1 MESSSA
7 ADEVVSGRAHHGGGH
22 SDGLLVFADGV
33 IHEGPDPQ
41 GSLIVGAKIVTSHV
55 LLAKLVVVSLG
66 SFAESLI
73 GPLDGRVVDLS
84 APVANLVILVEIS
97 KLNSTVELNL
107 LARAELSL
115 DLRGGDGVVSSVELV
130 EEVIL
135 ILGHGDGLDLTWLSR
150 LLVTSSCHRW
160 EMNWVD

>member
-1 MESSSA
+1 METGSA
-7 ADEVVSGRAHHGGGH
+7 ANEVVIRCSHHWSLNGH
-22 SDGLLVFADGV
+22 SLLVIAHFV
-33 IHEGPDPQ
+33 VHEGPDPQ

-73 GPLDGRVVDLS
+73 GPLDGRVVALS

-97 KLNSTVELNL
+97 KLNSAMELNL